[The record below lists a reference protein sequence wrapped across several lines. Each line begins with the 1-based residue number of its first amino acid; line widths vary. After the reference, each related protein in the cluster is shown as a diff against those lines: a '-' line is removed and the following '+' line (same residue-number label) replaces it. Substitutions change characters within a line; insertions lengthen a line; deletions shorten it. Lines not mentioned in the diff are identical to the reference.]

1 MTTRFFQSIT
11 FQPNSSIRFLMAFG
25 MLFFFSIACQ
35 AQKDV
40 QWLQFEGKEGPGKGK
55 HIVLISGDDEY
66 RSEESMPMLGKLLAE
81 HYGFKCTVL
90 FPIDPETGDVVPSY
104 QNNIPG
110 LEHLATADLMILLT
124 RFRELDDQQT
134 QYFEDY
140 LKSGKPI
147 IGMRTSTH
155 AFHYSKNK
163 TSPFAK
169 YGFDS
174 KEKDWTGGFGQ
185 KILGETWVAHHGDHG
200 KEGTRALIDGPA
212 QLADHPILRGVKDI
226 WVASDVYT
234 VKNLIPEAKVLVYGQ
249 PTKGMTADAALIWE
263 KSVMPIAW
271 TKEYQI
277 EGGQKGKVFTTTMG
291 ASVDLESAD
300 LRKLIVNAAFWSLD
314 MPDKITEDMNV
325 SIVGNYQP
333 TPFGF
338 GTFRKGMRVSDFK

>member
-1 MTTRFFQSIT
+1 MTTRLFKST
-11 FQPNSSIRFLMAFG
+11 SATRFLMAFV
-25 MLFFFSIACQ
+25 MIIVFNLACQ

-66 RSEESMPMLGKLLAE
+66 RSEESMPMMGKLLAE

-90 FPIDPETGDVVPSY
+90 FPIDPKTGDIVPSY

-110 LEHLATADLMILLT
+110 LEHLETADLMILLT
-124 RFRELDDQQT
+124 RFRELPDEQT
-134 QYFEDY
+134 KHFNDF
-140 LKSGKPI
+140 LLAGKPI
-147 IGMRTSTH
+147 IGLRTATH
-155 AFHYSKNK
+155 AFHIEKNK
-163 TSPFAK
+163 DSPYAK
-169 YGFDS
+169 Y
-174 KEKDWTGGFGQ
+174 DWRNKSEGWIGGFGQ
-185 KILGETWVAHHGDHG
+185 QILGETWVAHHGDHG

-234 VKNLIPEAKVLVYGQ
+234 AKNLIPEAKVLVYGQ

-277 EGGQKGKVFTTTMG
+277 EGGKKGKVFTTTMG

-314 MPDKITEDMNV
+314 MSDNITENMNV
-325 SIVGNYQP
+325 TLVGNYQP

-338 GTFRKGMRVSDFK
+338 GTFRKGMKVSDFK